1 MEGISMEGTKKDIS
15 KSVKKT
21 KKKPIFYLLK
31 DNELTKIDSS
41 SSSISSNKS
50 LKKKL
55 NKQPNNK
62 NNTKKMKKRRLK
74 TPIDFI
80 IMPSIHPI
88 TPTTPKKYNEE
99 FINIMEQLS
108 SIMLKQGEVFKA
120 RAYQKAQETIMTFPE
135 DIISVEQLKGLP
147 GIGSTI
153 MEKLNEYVRTGT
165 LTILEREKNNPVNIL
180 GEIYGIGP
188 KKSKELVKMGITN
201 IEQLKEEQDTI
212 LNDVQKVG
220 LKYHEDIL
228 KKIPRVEI
236 DQYKDIFQEAFQ
248 KINILDSESKFEIVG
263 SYRRGAQHSGDIDVI
278 ITSTTNKIYNEFIE
292 LLLKEGV
299 IIEVLSRG
307 ASKCLVITKLEEFP
321 ARRVDFLYTSP
332 KEYPFAILYFTGS
345 KIFNTVMRQKALK
358 MGYTLNEHGIYKMT
372 DKKKGDI
379 IEQEF
384 PDEKSIFDFLDMEY
398 KEPWERKDG
407 RSVNNKNPINILV
420 EKETGIK
427 ETGIKEQE
435 KQKIK
440 NKKTKT
446 LKTKNIIQEANT
458 KIIPSPNET
467 IKNIVESF
475 KKMGIKVLEELSETQ
490 LESVIKVANTEYY
503 NDQPLLTD
511 NEYDIIKEFLEDKFP
526 HSKILTEVG
535 APVTKNKVKLPYE
548 MASMNKIKPD
558 TEALNNWKQ
567 LYQGPYVISCK
578 LDGVSALFTT
588 EGETDKL
595 YTRGNGIIGQD
606 ISYLIPY
613 LHLPKKKNITI
624 RGELLIRKQ
633 DFEKHLKS
641 KFANPRNLVSGIV
654 NQKKI
659 DENIKYLHFVAYETI
674 HPELTPSEQM
684 EFLESIHVE
693 HVMYKM
699 ESHLTNEMLSE
710 LLVTWRKDYTY
721 EIDGIIVTDDHL
733 YPRKSGNPEHAF
745 AFKMVLS
752 DQMAEA
758 KVIDVIWNASKDGY
772 LKPRVRIEPIHLG
785 GVTIEYATGFNGA
798 FIENNKIGIGA
809 LIEIIRSGDVIPH
822 IKSVT
827 QPALTAKMPT
837 IPYIWNENHVD
848 ILLEDIQTDP
858 TVKEKNITGFFH
870 GIGVDGLSSGNI
882 KRIIDAGYTSIS
894 DIVHMTESDF
904 LKVDGFKQKLA
915 NKIYNG
921 IQDKVKNA
929 SIIQL
934 MTFSN
939 IFGRGLSE
947 KKIEA
952 IMNDIPN
959 ILTNN
964 DSDSEKIK
972 EVSKVKGMATKSAE
986 NFVNRIE
993 IFKEFLKDIDM
1004 ENLLTNSS
1012 SNSNSNVQNILHPLY
1027 KKNIVMTGARDK
1039 ELIEELK
1046 TIGANITTTVNKNTF
1061 VLITG
1066 NKEET
1071 SSKMEEANK
1080 LKITIL
1086 TPEEFK
1092 KQYFSKK

>member
-1 MEGISMEGTKKDIS
+1 MEGISKKT
-15 KSVKKT
+15 VKKT
-21 KKKPIFYLLK
+21 KNKKPIFYLLK
-31 DNELTKIDSS
+31 NDELTRIDSS
-41 SSSISSNKS
+41 SSKS
-50 LKKKL
+50 LKSLKNKL
-55 NKQPNNK
+55 IKQPNK
-62 NNTKKMKKRRLK
+62 TKKTQKRRLK

-80 IMPSIHPI
+80 IMSSPIPS
-88 TPTTPKKYNEE
+88 KKYNEE

-108 SIMLKQGEVFKA
+108 NIMLKQGEVFKA
-120 RAYQKAQETIMTFPE
+120 RAYQKAQETLMTFPD
-135 DIISVEQLKGLP
+135 DIVSVEQLKGLP
-147 GIGSTI
+147 GIGTTI
-153 MEKLNEYVRTGT
+153 TEKLNEYVRTGT
-165 LTILEREKNNPVNIL
+165 LAILEREKQNPVNIL

-188 KKSKELVKMGITN
+188 KKSKELVKMGITS
-201 IEQLKEEQDTI
+201 IPQLKEQQDTV

-228 KKIPRVEI
+228 KKIPRPEI
-236 DQYKDIFQEAFQ
+236 DEYKDIFQEAFQ
-248 KINILDSESKFEIVG
+248 KINLVSESKFEIVG
-263 SYRRGAQHSGDIDVI
+263 SYRRGAQQSGDIDVI
-278 ITSTTNKIYNEFIE
+278 ITSSTNNIYNEFIE
-292 LLLKEGV
+292 ILLKEGI

-307 ASKCLVITKLEEFP
+307 VSKCLVITKLKGFP
-321 ARRVDFLYTSP
+321 ARRVDFLYTST
-332 KEYPFAILYFTGS
+332 KEYPFAVLYFTGS

-379 IEQEF
+379 VENEF
-384 PDEKSIFDFLDMEY
+384 PDEKSIFDFLHMEY
-398 KEPWERKDG
+398 KEPWERIDG
-407 RSVNNKNPINILV
+407 RSVINKITE
-420 EKETGIK
+420 EKE
-427 ETGIKEQE
+427 E
-435 KQKIK
+435 KH
-440 NKKTKT
+440 KTKT
-446 LKTKNIIQEANT
+446 LKTKSILQEAINSNSKNVLNGSIENII
-458 KIIPSPNET
+458 
-467 IKNIVESF
+467 ESF

-490 LESVIKVANTEYY
+490 LESIIQLANTEYY

-511 NEYDIIKEFLEDKFP
+511 NEYDIIKEFLEHKFP
-526 HSKILTEVG
+526 HSKILKEIG

-558 TEALNNWKQ
+558 TEALNQWTKK
-567 LYQGPYVISCK
+567 YSGPYVVSCK

-588 EGETDKL
+588 EGETKKL

-613 LHLPKKKNITI
+613 LQLPKKKDVTI
-624 RGELLIRKQ
+624 RGELLITKD

-641 KFANPRNLVSGIV
+641 KFANPRNLVSGMV

-659 DENIKYLHFVAYETI
+659 DENIKYLHFVAYEVI
-674 HPELTPSEQM
+674 HPELLPSKQM
-684 EFLESIHVE
+684 ELLKSLHVE
-693 HVMYKM
+693 HVMYKI
-699 ESHLTNEMLSE
+699 ENHLTNTILSE
-710 LLVTWRKDYTY
+710 LLITWRKEYIY
-721 EIDGIIVTDDHL
+721 EIDGIIVTNDHV
-733 YPRKSGNPEHAF
+733 YPRQSGNPEHAF

-798 FIENNKIGIGA
+798 FIENNKIGIGS

-837 IPYIWNENHVD
+837 VPYVWNENHVD
-848 ILLEDIQTDP
+848 ILLEDIQGDP

-882 KRIIDAGYTSIS
+882 KRITDAGYTSIP
-894 DIVHMTESDF
+894 DIVHMTENDF
-904 LKVDGFKQKLA
+904 LKVEGFKEKLA
-915 NKIYNG
+915 SKIYNG

-929 SIIQL
+929 TIIQL
-934 MTFSN
+934 MTYSN
-939 IFGRGLSE
+939 LFGRGLSE
-947 KKIEA
+947 KKIET

-959 ILTNN
+959 ILTKNG
-964 DSDSEKIK
+964 SDSEKIK
-972 EVSKVKGMATKSAE
+972 EVSKIKGMATKSAE

-993 IFKEFLKDIDM
+993 PFKIFLKDIGMDH
-1004 ENLLTNSS
+1004 LLTKPNTSIS
-1012 SNSNSNVQNILHPLY
+1012 ASANLTVQNTLHPLY

-1046 TIGANITTTVNKNTF
+1046 QIGANITTTVNKNTF
-1061 VLITG
+1061 LLITG

-1071 SSKMEEANK
+1071 SSKTEEAIK
-1080 LKITIL
+1080 LQIPIL
-1086 TPEEFK
+1086 TSQECKE
-1092 KQYFSKK
+1092 QYFSKK